1 MNLRKSEKEA
11 EKKLKS
17 IINSRLLIN
26 LDKNRSRK
34 EDAVLARMIYTK
46 VLRDDGFTWPA
57 IAFSINRNHS
67 TIIYQYRTL
76 VNRMKYEKR
85 VERMFIE
92 VRNDYWSDDE
102 IIDQRNIDDLK
113 NIIFD
118 LGCQNKVLISRI
130 KELESKILGVLK

>member
-11 EKKLKS
+11 EKKLKQ
-17 IINSRLLIN
+17 IINARLFIN
-26 LDKNRSRK
+26 LDKNKSRK
-34 EDAVLARMIYTK
+34 EDAVLARMIYTTI
-46 VLRDDGFTWPA
+46 LRDDGFTWPS

-76 VNRMKYEKR
+76 KDRMSYDRK
-85 VERMFIE
+85 VQRMFIE

-102 IIDQRNIDDLK
+102 IVDQRNIDDLK

-130 KELESKILGVLK
+130 KELENKILGILN